1 MAFQSKDGKKF
12 TNKPA
17 ARSHDAHT
25 VARLTAPADR
35 HETREQDIIKEMAGM
50 HGMAVQ
56 CPACGHQFDPDSGS
70 TDADLGTPVQDEDA
84 ANANRS
90 S

>member
-17 ARSHDAHT
+17 ARSHDAH
-25 VARLTAPADR
+25 VASRSTAPHDR

-50 HGMAVQ
+50 HGMAVTCPQ
-56 CPACGHQFDPDSGS
+56 CGAKFNPDESASAGGDS
-70 TDADLGTPVQDEDA
+70 DA
-84 ANANRS
+84 APQI
-90 S
+90 

>member
-17 ARSHDAHT
+17 ARSHDAHVASRST
-25 VARLTAPADR
+25 VPHDR

-50 HGMAVQ
+50 HGMAVTCPQ
-56 CPACGHQFDPDSGS
+56 CGAQFNPDESASAGGDS
-70 TDADLGTPVQDEDA
+70 DA
-84 ANANRS
+84 APQI
-90 S
+90 